1 MPKQHE
7 RQMKEIVFSVEN
19 SFSLENEKHRYN
31 KDGDNTCF
39 PLPSLRL
46 AVMMM

>member
-7 RQMKEIVFSVEN
+7 QQMKEIFFSVEN
-19 SFSLENEKHRYN
+19 SFFLENEKHRYN
-31 KDGDNTCF
+31 PEVDNACS
-39 PLPSLRL
+39 PLPPLRL

>member
-7 RQMKEIVFSVEN
+7 QQMKEIFFSLEN
-19 SFSLENEKHRYN
+19 SFSLENEKHRYMQ
-31 KDGDNTCF
+31 DGDNTCS
-39 PLPSLRL
+39 PLPPLRL